1 MTSEPTRVSFL
12 AFSSIFGDF
21 WPGKVIIG
29 PIDPGFGGVIKVTKI
44 DWTSFS
50 PTFGEPWISF
60 WRFLAFL
67 GDFWRF
73 LTRKSHI
80 RPYRPRVW
88 GGHKTDKSWYL
99 DFEFWATF
107 AQNWAVLMS
116 KYKSS
121 GNDPKMIVG
130 LWKIFWRRK
139 FWKIY
144 LLWGSFWPPKE
155 KYVFGH
161 TQKICPNFFDFFSI
175 FGKFMNWALIYGCG
189 FGSYL

>member
-1 MTSEPTRVSFL
+1 MVLLWTVWFKWSLWYHFSTQNLMPYNIWFRGL
-12 AFSSIFGDF
+12 AKIAILKNGLF
-21 WPGKVIIG
+21 W
-29 PIDPGFGGVIKVTKI
+29 
-44 DWTSFS
+44 
-50 PTFGEPWISF
+50 
-60 WRFLAFL
+60 FLAFL

-80 RPYRPRVW
+80 RPFRPRVW
-88 GGHKTDKSWYL
+88 GGHKSDKSWYL

-155 KYVFGH
+155 KYVYGH
-161 TQKICPNFFDFFSI
+161 TQKICPTFFDFFSI